1 MNADKETLNRTLQE
15 IQDLIRENENADGTY
30 NFDLL
35 KAVVALDFA
44 KTEIRKAIF
53 K

>member
-1 MNADKETLNRTLQE
+1 MNADKQTLKRILQE
-15 IQDLIRENENADGTY
+15 IQDLIRENENANGTY

-44 KTEIRKAIF
+44 KTEIQKAVF

>member
-1 MNADKETLNRTLQE
+1 MNADRETLNRIFQE
-15 IQDLIRENENADGTY
+15 IQDLIKENENADGTY

-35 KAVVALDFA
+35 KAVIALDFA
-44 KTEIRKAIF
+44 KTEIEKAIF

>member
-15 IQDLIRENENADGTY
+15 IQDLVKGNENEDGTY

-35 KAVVALDFA
+35 KVVVALDFA
-44 KTEIRKAIF
+44 KTEIQKAIF